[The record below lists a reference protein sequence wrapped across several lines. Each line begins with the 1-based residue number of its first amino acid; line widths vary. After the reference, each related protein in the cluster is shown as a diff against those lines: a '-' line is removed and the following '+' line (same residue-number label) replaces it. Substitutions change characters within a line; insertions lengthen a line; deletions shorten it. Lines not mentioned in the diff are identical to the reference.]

1 MSTDADNDLVGTD
14 ADEPDR
20 RSPPRGRGGLRAL
33 WTLVPLAMRVV
44 WTAARR
50 PLIVTVVLQLALA
63 LLLAAQLV
71 LGRYVLNELIIV
83 GRSDGDLGDLLL
95 PLLGMIAAL
104 IGTGVVTALTGQ
116 YQRLLTEHVARHTF
130 DEIIGVATHVE
141 YAAFEDHSFHDQLER
156 ARTAGLYRPIAM
168 VNSVVTILSGAFTSA
183 GVGIVL
189 ALLEPVLLP
198 ISLLAGVPVLVSTL
212 INARQ
217 TYEFE
222 YRMTHQGRERYYL
235 MQLLTSLESAKE
247 IRLFGAGK
255 LLSARWDA
263 LTDQRFIELHKYLR
277 KRLRVAV
284 LGAIGASLG
293 TAFALGS
300 LAWLLATG
308 HTSVATAVTA
318 GIAMM
323 VLTTRIRSLY
333 GAAGTLAESAKFL
346 ENFVTFLQVARS
358 RTAPDAGDLGK
369 GAEPS
374 SDRFDG
380 LRVEHLTFTYPSTGK
395 RALDDVS
402 LEVAPGEIVALVGEN
417 GSGKT
422 TLIKLLC
429 QLYAQDSGRI
439 LWSGTDTREL
449 PAGEVQRDMTVLF
462 QDYVRYLLTVADN
475 IALGRTSRSADPESI
490 REAAVRASAHGYIA
504 ALRSGY
510 ETRLGLEYEGGAEL
524 SIGQWQ
530 RLALARA
537 FFRGGPFL
545 IMDEP
550 TASLDPRA
558 EYELFS
564 QMRDLAEGR
573 SVLLVSH
580 RFSSVRNADR
590 IYVMRDGR
598 VVESGSHDQL
608 LALDG
613 YYAELHGLQA
623 HNFRRRS

>member
-1 MSTDADNDLVGTD
+1 MSTDAETD
-14 ADEPDR
+14 RVATEADDPDP
-20 RSPPRGRGGLRAL
+20 RSPRRGRSGLKAL
-33 WTLVPLAMRVV
+33 WILVPLAMRLV

-50 PLIVTVVLQLALA
+50 PLIMTVVLQFALA
-63 LLLAAQLV
+63 LLLAAQLL

-83 GRSDGDLGDLLL
+83 GRDDGELGGLLL
-95 PLLGMIAAL
+95 PFLGMIAAL
-104 IGTGVVTALTGQ
+104 IAAGVVTALSGQ
-116 YQRLLTEHVARHTF
+116 YQRLLTEHVGRHTYE
-130 DEIIGVATHVE
+130 EIIDVATHVE
-141 YAAFEDHSFHDQLER
+141 YSAFEDSSFHDQLER
-156 ARTAGLYRPIAM
+156 ARTAGLYRPLEM

-189 ALLEPVLLP
+189 AVLEPVLLP
-198 ISLLAGVPVLVSTL
+198 ITLLAGIPVLVSTL
-212 INARQ
+212 INSRQ
-217 TYEFE
+217 AYEFE

-235 MQLLTSLESAKE
+235 MQLLTSLDSAKE

-255 LLSARWDA
+255 LLSARWNA
-263 LTDQRFIELHKYLR
+263 LTDERFVELHKYLR

-284 LGAIGASLG
+284 AGAVGASLG

-300 LAWLLATG
+300 LAWLLGTG
-308 HTSVATAVTA
+308 RTSVATAVTA
-318 GIAMM
+318 GVAMT

-333 GAAGTLAESAKFL
+333 GATGMLVESGMFL
-346 ENFVTFLQVARS
+346 EDFVTFLEVARR
-358 RTAPDAGDLGK
+358 RTDPDAGDLGK
-369 GAEPS
+369 GAELP

-395 RALDDVS
+395 RALEDVS

-449 PAGEVQRDMTVLF
+449 PAGEIQRDMTVLF
-462 QDYVRYLLTVADN
+462 QDYVTYLLTVADN
-475 IALGRTSRSADPESI
+475 IALGRTSRPADRESI
-490 REAAVRASAHGYIA
+490 RAAAVRASADDYIA

-510 ETRLGLEYEGGAEL
+510 ETRLGLAYEGGAEL

-613 YYAELHGLQA
+613 HYAELHGLQA
-623 HNFRRRS
+623 HTFARRS